1 MSQARAVNGVNVD
14 QLMATIEQ
22 IKAKPEMALFKFRAA
37 NQWVGGTHNQATIRD
52 FYGAGAEDDTRKPM
66 VFDLDEP
73 PVLLGGNRGA
83 NPVEYLLVALSGC
96 LTTSLVAHAAARGI
110 ALRGVKSRYEGDIDL
125 RGFLGLSEEVPAG
138 YREIRVFF
146 SIDADLTDGQK
157 EELIRMAQKYS
168 PVYNTVAK
176 PVPVSVLLDRG

>member
-1 MSQARAVNGVNVD
+1 
-14 QLMATIEQ
+14 
-22 IKAKPEMALFKFRAA
+22 
-37 NQWVGGTHNQATIRD
+37 
-52 FYGAGAEDDTRKPM
+52 M

-73 PVLLGGNRGA
+73 PVLLGDNRGA